1 VEAPER
7 EAALLELSLT
17 LCDARLLAT
26 HLAEDVPEM
35 CAVAE
40 AIRHAGAILGMVW
53 DLHERTT
60 SYRDSILDLGW
71 GDSLDD

>member
-1 VEAPER
+1 MEAPER

-53 DLHERTT
+53 DLHERTDC
-60 SYRDSILDLGW
+60 RDSILDLGW
-71 GDSLDD
+71 GDRLDD